1 MLEANEGLEKIFED
15 AVKEAEKRKHEY
27 VTIEHVLISLVKDQT
42 IGTTLI
48 EFKVN
53 VGALIKDV
61 ENYLDTKCNDIVSK
75 SKNPI
80 VPRKTASLER
90 LMNRA
95 FTQAQFQGR
104 QDVTSIDIL
113 ISIFAEKKSYGAFFL
128 KKHKVDKQDLMDLV
142 STETILDEG
151 MASMGGQEHGGEQK
165 LRPNQAD
172 RILKSYC
179 ENLNQKYFDKKIDPV
194 IGRDEETNNLKQI
207 LARRNKNNVLI
218 VGDPG
223 VGKTAVVEGLARRIA
238 KNKNDIP
245 EYLKDHI
252 VWSLDVNSL
261 IAGSKFRGDFEE
273 RLKMIVN
280 ALDQKGKSILFI
292 DEAHM
297 IVGAGAT
304 GQGNNMDM
312 ANMLKPALLKG
323 SIKVVASTT
332 WEEYRKYF
340 EKDRALMRRFQRL
353 QVGEPSKETS
363 VKILKGVKQY
373 YEDHHGCTITDE
385 ACEDAVDYSSK
396 FIADKKLPDKAID
409 IIDVACARLRLNGV
423 KDGVIDHEEIIHELS
438 VMTGISIEQLSQKQ
452 ASNLKTLEEKM
463 KLQVFGQDKAIN
475 TITDKI
481 LVARAGLKNLNKPV
495 GSFLFLGPTGC
506 GKTETAR
513 TLAKTLGVELVRFD
527 MSEYQ
532 EKHSI
537 SKLIG
542 SPPGYVGYED
552 SNMGGGMFIN
562 EVEKNPHA
570 VVLFD
575 EIEKAH
581 RDVSN
586 MLLQVMDYG
595 TVTGSNGKKADCR
608 NITLIMTSNLG
619 AEDMERNNIGF
630 GPSERTGEDDKA
642 LKKFFPP
649 EFRNRLDAVIKFNK
663 LAEKTMKSIVKKFLQ
678 ELNTMTMEK
687 DVEVNATDQA
697 LDYLVKKGF
706 DAKLGARPLQ
716 RIIDEEIKNP
726 LSKMILFG
734 ELNEGGMV
742 EVTLSEDVV
751 PKLTVVFR
759 PNKVT
764 TKIKGKSKSDGS
776 TTKVSNKERKKQKLK
791 NAKTS

>member
-1 MLEANEGLEKIFED
+1 MIDSTDDLENIFEQ
-15 AVKEAEKRKHEY
+15 AVKEAETRRHEY
-27 VTIEHVLISLVKDQT
+27 VTIEHLLLALVKDKE
-42 IGTTLI
+42 IGNVLVDFKINVSAFIREI
-48 EFKVN
+48 ELYLDQEVKDIV
-53 VGALIKDV
+53 IKDPKKPV
-61 ENYLDTKCNDIVSK
+61 N
-75 SKNPI
+75 
-80 VPRKTASLER
+80 PRKTASLER

-95 FTQAQFQGR
+95 FTQALFQGR
-104 QDVTSIDIL
+104 QDLKPIDIL
-113 ISIFAEKKSYGAFFL
+113 LSIFSEKRSYSAFLL
-128 KKHKVDKQDLMDLV
+128 KKFNVNKDDITDMV
-142 STETILDEG
+142 SAESVIDESAFG
-151 MASMGGQEHGGEQK
+151 AGPEQK

-172 RILKSYC
+172 KILRNYT

-194 IGRDEETNNLKQI
+194 IGREQETNDLKQI

-238 KNKNDIP
+238 KNKDDVP

-273 RLKMIVN
+273 RLKLIVN

-323 SIKVVASTT
+323 TIKVLASTT

-353 QVGEPSKETS
+353 QVGEPTKETA

-373 YEDHHGCTITDE
+373 YEHFHKCTITDE
-385 ACEDAVDYSSK
+385 ACEDAVDYSTK

-409 IIDVACARLRLNGV
+409 VLDVACARLRLNGV
-423 KDGVIDHEEIIHELS
+423 KDGKIDHDEIIHEIS

-481 LVARAGLKNLNKPV
+481 LVARAGLKSLTKPV

-513 TLAKTLGVELVRFD
+513 QLAKTLGVELIRFD

-537 SKLIG
+537 AKLIG

-619 AEDMERNNIGF
+619 AEENERNNIGF
-630 GPSERTGEDDKA
+630 GKSERTGEDDKA
-642 LKKFFPP
+642 MKKYFPP
-649 EFRNRLDAVIKFNK
+649 EFRNRLDAVIKFDK
-663 LAEKTMKSIVKKFLQ
+663 LGKDTMKSVVKKFLL
-678 ELNTMTMEK
+678 ELNTMTIEK
-687 DVEVNATDQA
+687 DVEVNATDTA
-697 LDYLVKKGF
+697 IEFLMTKGF

-716 RIIDEEIKNP
+716 RVIDDEIKKP
-726 LSKMILFG
+726 LSKMMLFG
-734 ELNEGGMV
+734 ELTEGGMV
-742 EVTLSEDVV
+742 EVGLTDDVV
-751 PKLTVVFR
+751 PKLTVNFKAKKE
-759 PNKVT
+759 P
-764 TKIKGKSKSDGS
+764 KIMEPVKSKVSD
-776 TTKVSNKERKKQKLK
+776 EKKPQ
-791 NAKTS
+791 

>member
-1 MLEANEGLEKIFED
+1 MLEANEGLENIFEN
-15 AVKEAEKRKHEY
+15 AVKEAEKRRHEY
-27 VTIEHVLISLVKDQT
+27 VTIEHVLLSLIKDEA
-42 IGTTLI
+42 IGTVLHD
-48 EFKVN
+48 FKIQ

-61 ENYLDTKCNDIVSK
+61 EDYLDTKCNDIVAK
-75 SKNPI
+75 GKEPMT
-80 VPRKTASLER
+80 PRKTASLER

-95 FTQAQFQGR
+95 FTQALFQGR
-104 QDVTSIDIL
+104 QDVSSVDIL
-113 ISIFAEKKSYGAFFL
+113 ISIFSEKKSYAAFFL
-128 KKHKVDKQDLMDLV
+128 KKHQVNKQDLTDLV

-151 MASMGGQEHGGEQK
+151 MAALGGAEQGGPEQR

-194 IGRDEETNNLKQI
+194 IGRDNETDDLKQI

-238 KNKNDIP
+238 KNKGDIP

-273 RLKMIVN
+273 RLKLVVN

-323 SIKVVASTT
+323 TIKVVASTT

-353 QVGEPSKETS
+353 QVGEPSKETA

-373 YEDHHGCTITDE
+373 YEKFHKCTITDE
-385 ACEDAVDYSSK
+385 ACEDAVDYSTK

-409 IIDVACARLRLNGV
+409 VIDVACARLRLNDV
-423 KDGVIDHEEIIHELS
+423 KDGKIDHEEIIHEIS

-481 LVARAGLKNLNKPV
+481 LVARAGLKSLTKPV

-506 GKTETAR
+506 GKTETAKQ
-513 TLAKTLGVELVRFD
+513 LAKTLGVELIRFD

-532 EKHSI
+532 
-537 SKLIG
+537 
-542 SPPGYVGYED
+542 
-552 SNMGGGMFIN
+552 
-562 EVEKNPHA
+562 
-570 VVLFD
+570 
-575 EIEKAH
+575 
-581 RDVSN
+581 
-586 MLLQVMDYG
+586 
-595 TVTGSNGKKADCR
+595 
-608 NITLIMTSNLG
+608 
-619 AEDMERNNIGF
+619 
-630 GPSERTGEDDKA
+630 
-642 LKKFFPP
+642 
-649 EFRNRLDAVIKFNK
+649 
-663 LAEKTMKSIVKKFLQ
+663 
-678 ELNTMTMEK
+678 
-687 DVEVNATDQA
+687 
-697 LDYLVKKGF
+697 
-706 DAKLGARPLQ
+706 
-716 RIIDEEIKNP
+716 
-726 LSKMILFG
+726 
-734 ELNEGGMV
+734 
-742 EVTLSEDVV
+742 
-751 PKLTVVFR
+751 
-759 PNKVT
+759 
-764 TKIKGKSKSDGS
+764 
-776 TTKVSNKERKKQKLK
+776 
-791 NAKTS
+791 

>member
-1 MLEANEGLEKIFED
+1 VLEANESLENIFEN

-27 VTIEHVLISLVKDQT
+27 VTIEHVLLALVKDQN
-42 IGTTLI
+42 IGTTLHD
-48 EFKVN
+48 FKIN
-53 VGALIKDV
+53 IGILIKDI
-61 ENYLDTKCNDIVSK
+61 EDYLDTKCNDIITK
-75 SKNPI
+75 SKDKV

-95 FTQAQFQGR
+95 FTQALFQGR

-128 KKHKVDKQDLMDLV
+128 KKHKVNKQDLMDLV
-142 STETILDEG
+142 STETIIDEG
-151 MASMGGQEHGGEQK
+151 MAAMGGGQPHVEQK

-179 ENLNQKYFDKKIDPV
+179 ENLNQKYFEKKIDPV
-194 IGRDEETNNLKQI
+194 IGREEETENLKQI

-238 KNKNDIP
+238 KNKTDVP

-252 VWSLDVNSL
+252 VWSLDTNSL

-273 RLKMIVN
+273 RLKLIVN

-297 IVGAGAT
+297 MVGAGAT
-304 GQGNNMDM
+304 GSGNSMDM
-312 ANMLKPALLKG
+312 ANMIKPALLKG
-323 SIKVVASTT
+323 TIKVIASTT

-353 QVGEPSKETS
+353 QIGEPTKETS
-363 VKILKGVKQY
+363 IKILKGVKHY
-373 YEDHHGCTITDE
+373 YEKFHNCTITDE
-385 ACEDAVDYSSK
+385 ACEDAVDYSAK

-409 IIDVACARLRLNGV
+409 VMDVACARLRLKGV
-423 KDGVIDHEEIIHELS
+423 KDGKIDHEEIIHEIS
-438 VMTGISIEQLSQKQ
+438 NMTGISIEQLSQKQ
-452 ASNLKTLEEKM
+452 ASNLKTLDEKM
-463 KLQVFGQDKAIN
+463 KLQVFGQDKAIS

-481 LVARAGLKNLNKPV
+481 LVARAGLKSLNKPV

-513 TLAKTLGVELVRFD
+513 QLAKTLGVELLRFD

-537 SKLIG
+537 AKLIG

-552 SNMGGGMFIN
+552 SNMGGGMFVN
-562 EVEKNPHA
+562 EVEKHPHA

-575 EIEKAH
+575 EVEKAH

-608 NITLIMTSNLG
+608 NITLILTSNLG
-619 AEDMERNNIGF
+619 AEEMERNNIGF
-630 GPSERTGEDDKA
+630 GSHERIGEDDA
-642 LKKFFPP
+642 AMKKFFPP
-649 EFRNRLDAVIKFNK
+649 EFRNRLDAVVKFDK
-663 LAEKTMKSIVKKFLQ
+663 LEKETMKSIVKKFLL
-678 ELNTMTMEK
+678 ELNTMTLEK
-687 DVEVNATDQA
+687 NVEVNATDDA
-697 LDYLVKKGF
+697 TEWLIKKGF

-716 RIIDEEIKNP
+716 RVIDEEIKKP

-734 ELNEGGMV
+734 ELTEGGMV
-742 EVTLSEDVV
+742 EVGLSSDVV
-751 PKLTVVFR
+751 PKLTVEFKA
-759 PNKVT
+759 PKIID
-764 TKIKGKSKSDGS
+764 KIK
-776 TTKVSNKERKKQKLK
+776 TKVED
-791 NAKTS
+791 AKTS

>member
-1 MLEANEGLEKIFED
+1 MLEANEGLEDIFEN
-15 AVKEAEKRKHEY
+15 AVKEAEKRRHEY
-27 VTIEHVLISLVKDQT
+27 VTIEHVLLSLIKDKS
-42 IGTTLI
+42 IGTVLHD
-48 EFKVN
+48 FKIQ

-61 ENYLDTKCNDIVSK
+61 EDYLDTKCNDIVAK
-75 SKNPI
+75 GKEPMT
-80 VPRKTASLER
+80 PRKTASLER

-95 FTQAQFQGR
+95 FTQALFQGR
-104 QDVTSIDIL
+104 QDVSSIDIL
-113 ISIFAEKKSYGAFFL
+113 ISIFSEKKSYAAFFL
-128 KKHKVDKQDLMDLV
+128 KKHQVNKQDLLDLV

-151 MASMGGQEHGGEQK
+151 MAQMGGGGQPQGEQK

-172 RILKSYC
+172 RILQSYC
-179 ENLNQKYFDKKIDPV
+179 ENLNKKYLDNKIDPV
-194 IGRDEETNNLKQI
+194 IGREEETENLKQI

-238 KNKNDIP
+238 KNKNDVP

-273 RLKMIVN
+273 RLKLIVN

-323 SIKVVASTT
+323 TIKVLASTT

-363 VKILKGVKQY
+363 IKILKGVKVY
-373 YEDHHGCTITDE
+373 YEKFHTCKITDE
-385 ACEDAVDYSSK
+385 ACEDAVDYSMK

-409 IIDVACARLRLNGV
+409 VIDVACARLRLNGV
-423 KDGVIDHEEIIHELS
+423 KDGVIDHDEIIHEIS

-452 ASNLKTLEEKM
+452 TSSLKTLEEKM

-481 LVARAGLKNLNKPV
+481 LVARAGLKSLTKPV

-506 GKTETAR
+506 GKTETAKQ
-513 TLAKTLGVELVRFD
+513 LAKTLGVELIRFD

-537 SKLIG
+537 AKLIG

-575 EIEKAH
+575 EVEKAH

-619 AEDMERNNIGF
+619 AEENERNNIGF
-630 GPSERTGEDDKA
+630 GKSERSGEDDKA

-649 EFRNRLDAVIKFNK
+649 EFRNRLDAVIKFDK
-663 LAEKTMKSIVKKFLQ
+663 LGKGTMKSVVKKFLQ
-678 ELNTMTMEK
+678 ELNTMTIEK
-687 DVEVNATDQA
+687 DVEVNATDDA
-697 LDYLVKKGF
+697 IEFLMTKGF

-716 RIIDEEIKNP
+716 RVIDDEIKKP
-726 LSKMILFG
+726 LSKMMLFG
-734 ELNEGGMV
+734 DLNEGGMV
-742 EVTLSEDVV
+742 EVGLSDDVV
-751 PKLTVVFR
+751 PKLTVNFKAKR
-759 PNKVT
+759 EPKTIDKVE
-764 TKIKGKSKSDGS
+764 
-776 TTKVSNKERKKQKLK
+776 TKVSDEK
-791 NAKTS
+791 AS

>member
-1 MLEANEGLEKIFED
+1 MLEANEGLENIFEN
-15 AVKEAEKRKHEY
+15 AVKEAEKRRHEY
-27 VTIEHVLISLVKDQT
+27 VTIEHVLLSLIKDNSV
-42 IGTTLI
+42 GTVLHD
-48 EFKVN
+48 FKVN
-53 VGALIKDV
+53 VGSLIKDV
-61 ENYLDTKCNDIVSK
+61 EDYLDTKCNDIIAKGSE
-75 SKNPI
+75 PMT
-80 VPRKTASLER
+80 PRKTASLER

-95 FTQAQFQGR
+95 FTQALFQGR
-104 QDVTSIDIL
+104 QDVSSIDIL
-113 ISIFAEKKSYGAFFL
+113 ISIFSEKKSYAAFFL
-128 KKHKVDKQDLMDLV
+128 KKHQVNKQDLIDLV

-151 MASMGGQEHGGEQK
+151 MAGMGGPGEVGQEQK
-165 LRPNQAD
+165 HRHNQAD

-194 IGRDEETNNLKQI
+194 IGREQETEDLKQI

-238 KNKNDIP
+238 KNKDDIP

-273 RLKMIVN
+273 RLKLIVN

-323 SIKVVASTT
+323 SIKVLASTT

-373 YEDHHGCTITDE
+373 YEKFHNCIITDE
-385 ACEDAVDYSSK
+385 ACEDAVDYSTK

-409 IIDVACARLRLNGV
+409 VIDVACARLRLNNV
-423 KDGVIDHEEIIHELS
+423 KDGKIDHEEIIHEIS

-463 KLQVFGQDKAIN
+463 KLQVYGQDKAIN

-481 LVARAGLKNLNKPV
+481 LVARAGLKSLTKPV

-513 TLAKTLGVELVRFD
+513 QLAKTLGVELIRFD

-537 SKLIG
+537 AKLIG

-619 AEDMERNNIGF
+619 AEENERNNIGF
-630 GPSERTGEDDKA
+630 GKSERSGEDDKA

-649 EFRNRLDAVIKFNK
+649 EFRNRLDAVIKFDK
-663 LAEKTMKSIVKKFLQ
+663 LGKDTMRSVVKKFLQ

-687 DVEVNATDQA
+687 DVEVNATDEA
-697 LDYLVKKGF
+697 IEFLMTKGF

-716 RIIDEEIKNP
+716 RVIDDEIKKP
-726 LSKMILFG
+726 LSKMMLFG
-734 ELNEGGMV
+734 ELTEGGMV
-742 EVTLSEDVV
+742 DVGLSNDIV
-751 PKLTVVFR
+751 PKLTVNFKAKKK
-759 PNKVT
+759 PQTLDQFKP
-764 TKIKGKSKSDGS
+764 
-776 TTKVSNKERKKQKLK
+776 KVSDEKASQ
-791 NAKTS
+791 

>member
-1 MLEANEGLEKIFED
+1 MLDANENLENIFENS
-15 AVKEAEKRKHEY
+15 VKEAEKRKHEY
-27 VTIEHVLISLVKDQT
+27 VTIEHLL
-42 IGTTLI
+42 L
-48 EFKVN
+48 
-53 VGALIKDV
+53 ALIKNKDIGTILHDFKINV
-61 ENYLDTKCNDIVSK
+61 PALIRDIENYLDTKCADIITKGKEPVT
-75 SKNPI
+75 
-80 VPRKTASLER
+80 PRKTASLER

-95 FTQAQFQGR
+95 FTQALFQGR
-104 QDVTSIDIL
+104 QDVTALDVL
-113 ISIFAEKKSYGAFFL
+113 ISIFSEKKSYGVYFL
-128 KKHKVDKQDLMDLV
+128 KTHKVNRDDLQDLM
-142 STETILDEG
+142 SAEAIIDENLAPMPG
-151 MASMGGQEHGGEQK
+151 MVGGAEQK

-172 RILKSYC
+172 RILRNYT

-194 IGRDEETNNLKQI
+194 IGRDEETDVLKQI
-207 LARRNKNNVLI
+207 LARRNKNNVLL

-238 KNKNDIP
+238 KNKSDVP
-245 EYLKDHI
+245 EYLRDHVI
-252 VWSLDVNSL
+252 FSLDVGSL
-261 IAGSKFRGDFEE
+261 LAGSKYRGDFEE
-273 RLKMIVN
+273 RFKMILN
-280 ALDQKGKSILFI
+280 ALDQKSKCILFI

-297 IVGAGAT
+297 MVGAGT
-304 GQGNNMDM
+304 TQGGSMDL
-312 ANMLKPALLKG
+312 ANLMKPILTKG
-323 SIKVVASTT
+323 NIKVIASTT
-332 WEEYRKYF
+332 WEEYRKFF

-353 QVGEPSKETS
+353 QVGEPSNETAT
-363 VKILKGVKQY
+363 KILKGIKHY
-373 YEDHHGCTITDE
+373 YEKFHKCTITDE

-409 IIDVACARLRLNGV
+409 VMDSACARLQLNNV
-423 KDGVIDHEEIIHELS
+423 KDGKIDHDEIIHEIS

-463 KLQVFGQDKAIN
+463 KLQVFGQDKAIS

-481 LVARAGLKNLNKPV
+481 LVARAGLKSLNKPV

-513 TLAKTLGVELVRFD
+513 QLAKTLGVELLRFD

-537 SKLIG
+537 AKLIG

-552 SNMGGGMFIN
+552 SNMGGGMFVN

-608 NITLIMTSNLG
+608 NITLILTSNLG
-619 AEDMERNNIGF
+619 AEAMERNNIGF
-630 GPSERTGEDDKA
+630 GSFERQGEDDVA

-649 EFRNRLDAVIKFNK
+649 EFRNRLDAVIKFDK
-663 LAEKTMKSIVKKFLQ
+663 LAEETMKSIVKKFIL
-678 ELNTMTMEK
+678 ELNTMTVEK
-687 DVEVNATDQA
+687 NVEVNTTDA
-697 LDYLVKKGF
+697 AVDFLVKKGF

-716 RIIDEEIKNP
+716 RVIDEEIKKP
-726 LSKMILFG
+726 LSKKMLFG
-734 ELNEGGMV
+734 ELKEGGMI
-742 EVTLSEDVV
+742 EVDLSNDVV
-751 PKLTVVFR
+751 PKLILNF
-759 PNKVT
+759 
-764 TKIKGKSKSDGS
+764 KSQVKDL
-776 TTKVSNKERKKQKLK
+776 KPKEEKD
-791 NAKTS
+791 AKAPQ

>member
-1 MLEANEGLEKIFED
+1 MLEANEGLESIFEN

-27 VTIEHVLISLVKDQT
+27 VTIEHVLLALVKNQD
-42 IGTTLI
+42 IGTVLLDFKINVSGLI
-48 EFKVN
+48 RE
-53 VGALIKDV
+53 I
-61 ENYLDTKCNDIVSK
+61 ENYLDTKCNDIKVK
-75 SKNPI
+75 SKEP
-80 VPRKTASLER
+80 VTPRKTASLER

-95 FTQAQFQGR
+95 FTQALFQGR
-104 QDVTSIDIL
+104 QDVSPIDIL
-113 ISIFAEKKSYGAFFL
+113 ISIFSEKKSYAAFFL
-128 KKHKVDKQDLMDLV
+128 KKFAVNKQDLMDLV

-151 MASMGGQEHGGEQK
+151 MAGMGGPQPGGPEQK

-194 IGRDEETNNLKQI
+194 IGREQETNDLKQI

-238 KNKNDIP
+238 KNKDDVP
-245 EYLKDHI
+245 EYIKDHI
-252 VWSLDVNSL
+252 VWSLDINSL

-273 RLKMIVN
+273 RLKLIVN

-297 IVGAGAT
+297 MVGAGAT
-304 GQGNNMDM
+304 GQGNSMDM
-312 ANMLKPALLKG
+312 ANVIKPALLKG

-353 QVGEPSKETS
+353 QVGEPSKETA

-373 YEDHHGCTITDE
+373 YEKFHECTITDE
-385 ACEDAVDYSSK
+385 ACEDAVDYSAK

-423 KDGVIDHEEIIHELS
+423 KNGKIDHDEIIHEISQL
-438 VMTGISIEQLSQKQ
+438 TGISIEQLSQKQ
-452 ASNLKTLEEKM
+452 TSNLKTLEEKM

-513 TLAKTLGVELVRFD
+513 QLAKTLGVELIRFD
-527 MSEYQ
+527 MSEFQ

-537 SKLIG
+537 AKLIG
-542 SPPGYVGYED
+542 SPPGYVGFED
-552 SNMGGGMFIN
+552 SQMGGGMFIN

-575 EIEKAH
+575 EVEKAH
-581 RDVSN
+581 RDVTN

-608 NITLIMTSNLG
+608 NITLILTSNLG
-619 AEDMERNNIGF
+619 AEENERNNIGF
-630 GPSERTGEDDKA
+630 GQLDREGEDDKA
-642 LKKFFPP
+642 LKRFFPP
-649 EFRNRLDAVIKFNK
+649 EFRNRLDAIIKFDK
-663 LAEKTMKSIVKKFLQ
+663 LKKDTMKSIVKKFLQ
-678 ELNTMTMEK
+678 ELNAMTMEK
-687 DVEVNATDQA
+687 DVEVNATDSA
-697 LDYLVKKGF
+697 IEFLIKKGF
-706 DAKLGARPLQ
+706 DSKLGARPLQ
-716 RIIDEEIKNP
+716 RVIDEEIKKP

-734 ELNEGGMV
+734 ELQEGGMV
-742 EVTLSEDVV
+742 EVSLSDEVV
-751 PKLTVVFR
+751 PKLKIDFKA
-759 PNKVT
+759 PKVLDT
-764 TKIKGKSKSDGS
+764 FKP
-776 TTKVSNKERKKQKLK
+776 KVK
-791 NAKTS
+791 NEKTS

>member
-15 AVKEAEKRKHEY
+15 AVKEAEQRKHEY
-27 VTIEHVLISLVKDQT
+27 VTIEHVLLSLIKDT
-42 IGTTLI
+42 VIGTTLT
-48 EFKVN
+48 EFKIDTKV
-53 VGALIKDV
+53 LIK
-61 ENYLDTKCNDIVSK
+61 EIEEYLDTKCNDIVSK
-75 SKNPI
+75 STNPI

-95 FTQAQFQGR
+95 FTQALFQGR

-151 MASMGGQEHGGEQK
+151 MASMGGHVQPGGEQR

-194 IGRDEETNNLKQI
+194 IGREEETVNLKQI

-238 KNKNDIP
+238 KNKEDIP
-245 EYLKDHI
+245 DYLKDHI
-252 VWSLDVNSL
+252 VWSLDINAL
-261 IAGSKFRGDFEE
+261 LAGSKFRGDFEE
-273 RLKMIVN
+273 RLKLIIN

-297 IVGAGAT
+297 MVGAGAT
-304 GQGNNMDM
+304 GNGNSMDM

-323 SIKVVASTT
+323 SIKVLASTT

-363 VKILKGVKQY
+363 IKILKGVKQY
-373 YEDHHGCTITDE
+373 YESHHGCTITDE
-385 ACEDAVDYSSK
+385 ACEDAVDYSMK

-409 IIDVACARLRLNGV
+409 VIDVACARLRVNGI
-423 KDGVIDHEEIIHELS
+423 KNGTIDHEEIIHEIS

-452 ASNLKTLEEKM
+452 TSSLKTLEEKM
-463 KLQVFGQDKAIN
+463 KLQVYGQDKAIN

-481 LVARAGLKNLNKPV
+481 LVARAGLKSLTKPI

-513 TLAKTLGVELVRFD
+513 TLAKTLGVELIRFD

-537 SKLIG
+537 AKLIG

-608 NITLIMTSNLG
+608 NITLILTSNLG
-619 AEDMERNNIGF
+619 AEEMERNNIGF
-630 GPSERTGEDDKA
+630 GPSERAGEDDKA

-649 EFRNRLDAVIKFNK
+649 EFRNRLDAVIKFDK
-663 LAEKTMKSIVKKFLQ
+663 LGKETMTLVVKKFLA

-687 DVEVNATDQA
+687 DVEVNATDSA
-697 LDYLVKKGF
+697 IEFLMTKGF
-706 DAKLGARPLQ
+706 DTKLGARPLQ
-716 RIIDEEIKNP
+716 RVIDDEIKTP

-734 ELNEGGMV
+734 ELTEGGMV
-742 EVTLSEDVV
+742 EVGLSDDVV
-751 PKLTVVFR
+751 PKLTVDFKAKKE
-759 PNKVT
+759 PKVLET
-764 TKIKGKSKSDGS
+764 VKP
-776 TTKVSNKERKKQKLK
+776 KVSDE
-791 NAKTS
+791 KTS

>member
-1 MLEANEGLEKIFED
+1 MLEANEGLENIFEN
-15 AVKEAEKRKHEY
+15 AVKEAEKRRHEY
-27 VTIEHVLISLVKDQT
+27 VTIEHVLLSLIKDQN
-42 IGTTLI
+42 IGTVLHD
-48 EFKVN
+48 FKVQ

-61 ENYLDTKCNDIVSK
+61 QDYLDTKCNDIVAKGSE
-75 SKNPI
+75 PMT
-80 VPRKTASLER
+80 PRKTASLER

-95 FTQAQFQGR
+95 FTQALFQGR
-104 QDVTSIDIL
+104 QDVSAIDIL
-113 ISIFAEKKSYGAFFL
+113 ISIFSEKKSYAAFFL
-128 KKHKVDKQDLMDLV
+128 KKHQVNKQDLIDLV

-151 MASMGGQEHGGEQK
+151 MAGIGGQGEAGPEQK

-194 IGRDEETNNLKQI
+194 IGRDQETEDLKQI

-238 KNKNDIP
+238 KNKDDIP

-273 RLKMIVN
+273 RLKLIVN

-323 SIKVVASTT
+323 SIKVLASTT

-353 QVGEPSKETS
+353 QVGEPSKETAI
-363 VKILKGVKQY
+363 KILKGVKQY
-373 YEDHHGCTITDE
+373 YEKFHNCTITDE
-385 ACEDAVDYSSK
+385 ACEDAVDYSTK

-409 IIDVACARLRLNGV
+409 VIDVACARLRLNGL
-423 KDGVIDHEEIIHELS
+423 KDGKIDHDEIIHEIS

-463 KLQVFGQDKAIN
+463 KLQVYGQDKAIN
-475 TITDKI
+475 TVTDKI
-481 LVARAGLKNLNKPV
+481 LVARAGLKSLTKPV

-506 GKTETAR
+506 GKTETAKQ
-513 TLAKTLGVELVRFD
+513 LAKTLGVELIRFD

-537 SKLIG
+537 AKLIG

-562 EVEKNPHA
+562 EIEKNPHA

-619 AEDMERNNIGF
+619 AEENERNNIGF
-630 GPSERTGEDDKA
+630 GKSERSGEDDKA

-649 EFRNRLDAVIKFNK
+649 EFRNRLDAVIKFDK
-663 LAEKTMKSIVKKFLQ
+663 LGKDTMKSVVKKFLQ
-678 ELNTMTMEK
+678 ELNTMTIEK
-687 DVEVNATDQA
+687 DVEVNATDEA
-697 LDYLVKKGF
+697 IEFLMKKGF

-716 RIIDEEIKNP
+716 RVIDDEIKKP
-726 LSKMILFG
+726 LSKMMLFG
-734 ELNEGGMV
+734 ELTAGGMV
-742 EVTLSEDVV
+742 EVSLADEKLVV
-751 PKLTVVFR
+751 NFKVGKQQEVLTQFK
-759 PNKVT
+759 P
-764 TKIKGKSKSDGS
+764 
-776 TTKVSNKERKKQKLK
+776 KVSDEKKSQ
-791 NAKTS
+791 

>member
-1 MLEANEGLEKIFED
+1 MLEANEGLENIFEN
-15 AVKEAEKRKHEY
+15 AVKEAEKRRHEY
-27 VTIEHVLISLVKDQT
+27 VTIEHVLLSLIKDDS
-42 IGTTLI
+42 IGTVLHD
-48 EFKVN
+48 FKVN

-61 ENYLDTKCNDIVSK
+61 EDYLDTKCNDIVAK
-75 SKNPI
+75 GKEPI
-80 VPRKTASLER
+80 TPRKTASLER

-95 FTQAQFQGR
+95 FTQALFQGR
-104 QDVTSIDIL
+104 QDVSSIDIL
-113 ISIFAEKKSYGAFFL
+113 ISIFSEKKSYAAFFL
-128 KKHKVDKQDLMDLV
+128 KKHQVNKQDLIDLV

-151 MASMGGQEHGGEQK
+151 MAGMGGVQGGPEQK
-165 LRPNQAD
+165 LRPNQTD

-194 IGRDEETNNLKQI
+194 IGRDQETEDLKQI

-238 KNKNDIP
+238 KNKDDIP

-273 RLKMIVN
+273 RLKLVVN

-323 SIKVVASTT
+323 TIKVVASTT

-353 QVGEPSKETS
+353 QVGEPSKDTA
-363 VKILKGVKQY
+363 VRILKGVKQY
-373 YEDHHGCTITDE
+373 YEKFHNCTITDE
-385 ACEDAVDYSSK
+385 ACEDAVDYSTK

-409 IIDVACARLRLNGV
+409 VIDVACARLRLNNV
-423 KDGVIDHEEIIHELS
+423 KNGKIDHDEIIHEIS

-481 LVARAGLKNLNKPV
+481 LVARAGLKSLTKPV

-506 GKTETAR
+506 GKTETAKQ
-513 TLAKTLGVELVRFD
+513 LAKTLGVELIRFD

-537 SKLIG
+537 AKLIG

-619 AEDMERNNIGF
+619 AEENERNNIGF
-630 GPSERTGEDDKA
+630 GKSERTGEDDKA

-649 EFRNRLDAVIKFNK
+649 EFRNRLDAVIKFDK
-663 LAEKTMKSIVKKFLQ
+663 LGKDTMKSVVKKFLQ

-687 DVEVNATDQA
+687 DVEVNATDPA
-697 LDYLVKKGF
+697 IEFLMDKGF

-716 RIIDEEIKNP
+716 RVIDDEIKKP
-726 LSKMILFG
+726 LSKMMLFG
-734 ELNEGGMV
+734 ELTQGGMV
-742 EVTLSEDVV
+742 EVGLSDG
-751 PKLTVVFR
+751 KLTVNFKAKKEKEVLTQFK
-759 PNKVT
+759 PT
-764 TKIKGKSKSDGS
+764 MSD
-776 TTKVSNKERKKQKLK
+776 E
-791 NAKTS
+791 KTS

>member
-1 MLEANEGLEKIFED
+1 
-15 AVKEAEKRKHEY
+15 
-27 VTIEHVLISLVKDQT
+27 
-42 IGTTLI
+42 
-48 EFKVN
+48 
-53 VGALIKDV
+53 
-61 ENYLDTKCNDIVSK
+61 
-75 SKNPI
+75 
-80 VPRKTASLER
+80 
-90 LMNRA
+90 MNRA
-95 FTQAQFQGR
+95 FTQALFQGR
-104 QDVTSIDIL
+104 QDVNAIDIL
-113 ISIFAEKKSYGAFFL
+113 ISIFSEKKSYAAFFL
-128 KKHKVDKQDLMDLV
+128 KKHQVNKQDLQDLV

-151 MASMGGQEHGGEQK
+151 MAQMGTQQPGGPEQK

-194 IGRDEETNNLKQI
+194 IGREDETEQLKQI

-238 KNKNDIP
+238 KNKADVP

-261 IAGSKFRGDFEE
+261 LAGSKFRGDFEE
-273 RLKMIVN
+273 RLKLIVN

-297 IVGAGAT
+297 MVGAGAT
-304 GQGNNMDM
+304 GQGNSMDM
-312 ANMLKPALLKG
+312 ANIIKPALLKG

-353 QVGEPSKETS
+353 QVGEPSKETA

-373 YEDHHGCTITDE
+373 YEKFHQCAITDE

-396 FIADKKLPDKAID
+396 YIADKKLPDKAID
-409 IIDVACARLRLNGV
+409 VIDVACARLRLKGV
-423 KDGVIDHEEIIHELS
+423 KDGKIDHDEIIHEIS

-452 ASNLKTLEEKM
+452 ATNLKTLEEKM

-481 LVARAGLKNLNKPV
+481 LVARAGLKSLNKPV

-513 TLAKTLGVELVRFD
+513 QLAKTLGVELVRFD

-537 SKLIG
+537 AKLIG
-542 SPPGYVGYED
+542 SPPGYVGFED
-552 SNMGGGMFIN
+552 SQMGGGMFIN
-562 EVEKNPHA
+562 EIEKNPHA

-619 AEDMERNNIGF
+619 AEANERNNIGF

-649 EFRNRLDAVIKFNK
+649 EFRNRLDAVIKFDK
-663 LAEKTMKSIVKKFLQ
+663 LGKETMKSIVKKFLL
-678 ELNTMTMEK
+678 ELNTMTIEK
-687 DVEVNATDQA
+687 DVEVNATEDA
-697 LDYLVKKGF
+697 IEFLMTKGF

-716 RIIDEEIKNP
+716 RVIDEEIKKP
-726 LSKMILFG
+726 LSKMMLFG
-734 ELNEGGMV
+734 ELTEGGMV
-742 EVTLSEDVV
+742 EVGLSDDVV
-751 PKLTVVFR
+751 PKLTVNFKAKKE
-759 PNKVT
+759 PKVIDT
-764 TKIKGKSKSDGS
+764 FKPS
-776 TTKVSNKERKKQKLK
+776 TAK
-791 NAKTS
+791 NEKTS

>member
-1 MLEANEGLEKIFED
+1 MLEANEGLENIFEN
-15 AVKEAEKRKHEY
+15 AVKEAEKRRHEY
-27 VTIEHVLISLVKDQT
+27 VTIEHVLLALTKDQS
-42 IGTTLI
+42 IGTVLHD
-48 EFKVN
+48 FKVN
-53 VGALIKDV
+53 VGMLIKDV
-61 ENYLDTKCNDIVSK
+61 EDYLDTKCNDIVAK
-75 SKNPI
+75 GKEPMT
-80 VPRKTASLER
+80 PRKTASLER

-95 FTQAQFQGR
+95 FTQALFQGR
-104 QDVTSIDIL
+104 QDVSSIDIL
-113 ISIFAEKKSYGAFFL
+113 ISIFAEKKSYAAFFL
-128 KKHKVDKQDLMDLV
+128 KKHQVNKQDLMDLV

-151 MASMGGQEHGGEQK
+151 MAQLAGGQQGQEQK

-179 ENLNQKYFDKKIDPV
+179 ENLNQKYFDNKIDPV
-194 IGRDEETNNLKQI
+194 IGREQETEDLKQI

-238 KNKNDIP
+238 KNKDDIP

-273 RLKMIVN
+273 RLKLIVN

-304 GQGNNMDM
+304 GQGQSMDM

-323 SIKVVASTT
+323 TIKVVASTT

-353 QVGEPSKETS
+353 QVGEPSKETA

-373 YEDHHGCTITDE
+373 YEKFHGCTITDE
-385 ACEDAVDYSSK
+385 ACEDAVDYSTK

-409 IIDVACARLRLNGV
+409 VIDVACARLRLNGV
-423 KDGVIDHEEIIHELS
+423 KDGRIDHDEIIHEIS

-481 LVARAGLKNLNKPV
+481 LVARAGLKSLTKPV

-506 GKTETAR
+506 GKTETAKQ
-513 TLAKTLGVELVRFD
+513 LAKTLGVELIRFD

-537 SKLIG
+537 AKLIG

-619 AEDMERNNIGF
+619 AEDNEKNNIGF
-630 GPSERTGEDDKA
+630 GPSERTGEDDKP

-649 EFRNRLDAVIKFNK
+649 EFRNRLDAVIKFDK
-663 LAEKTMKSIVKKFLQ
+663 LSKDTMKSVVKKFLQ

-687 DVEVNATDQA
+687 DVEVNATDDA
-697 LDYLVKKGF
+697 IEFLMTKGF

-716 RIIDEEIKNP
+716 RVIDDDIKKP
-726 LSKMILFG
+726 LSKMMLFG
-734 ELNEGGMV
+734 ELTEGGMV
-742 EVTLSEDVV
+742 EVGLTKDVV
-751 PKLTVVFR
+751 PKLTVNFKAKKEKQVLDQFK
-759 PNKVT
+759 PKKV
-764 TKIKGKSKSDGS
+764 
-776 TTKVSNKERKKQKLK
+776 NNE
-791 NAKTS
+791 KTSQ

>member
-1 MLEANEGLEKIFED
+1 MLEANEGLENIFEN
-15 AVKEAEKRKHEY
+15 AVKEAERRRHEY
-27 VTIEHVLISLVKDQT
+27 VTIEHVLLALVKDES
-42 IGTTLI
+42 IGTVLHD
-48 EFKVN
+48 FKVN
-53 VGALIKDV
+53 VGMLIKDV
-61 ENYLDTKCNDIVSK
+61 EDYLDTKCNDIVAK
-75 SKNPI
+75 GKEPMT
-80 VPRKTASLER
+80 PRKTASLER

-95 FTQAQFQGR
+95 FTQALFQGR
-104 QDVTSIDIL
+104 QDVSSIDIL
-113 ISIFAEKKSYGAFFL
+113 ISIFAEKKSYAAFFL
-128 KKHKVDKQDLMDLV
+128 KKHQVDKQDLMDLV

-151 MASMGGQEHGGEQK
+151 MAQLAGGQQGQEQK

-194 IGRDEETNNLKQI
+194 IGRDQETEDLKQI

-238 KNKNDIP
+238 KNKEDIP

-273 RLKMIVN
+273 RLKLIVN

-304 GQGNNMDM
+304 GQGQSMDM

-323 SIKVVASTT
+323 TIKVVASTT

-353 QVGEPSKETS
+353 QVGEPSKETA

-373 YEDHHGCTITDE
+373 YEKFHGCTITDE
-385 ACEDAVDYSSK
+385 ACEDAVDYSTK

-409 IIDVACARLRLNGV
+409 VIDVACARLRLNGI
-423 KDGVIDHEEIIHELS
+423 KDGKIDHDEIIHEIS

-481 LVARAGLKNLNKPV
+481 LVARAGLKSLTKPV

-513 TLAKTLGVELVRFD
+513 QLAKTLGVELIRFD

-537 SKLIG
+537 AKLIG

-619 AEDMERNNIGF
+619 AEDNERNNIGF

-649 EFRNRLDAVIKFNK
+649 EFRNRLDAVIKFDKLNK
-663 LAEKTMKSIVKKFLQ
+663 ETMKSVVKKFLL
-678 ELNTMTMEK
+678 ELNSMTMEK
-687 DVEVNATDQA
+687 DVEVNATEDA
-697 LDYLVKKGF
+697 IEFLMTKGF

-716 RIIDEEIKNP
+716 RVIDDEIKKP
-726 LSKMILFG
+726 LSKMMLFG
-734 ELNEGGMV
+734 DLTEGGMV
-742 EVTLSEDVV
+742 EVGLTSDVV
-751 PKLTVVFR
+751 PKLTVNFKAKREKQVLEQFK
-759 PNKVT
+759 PK
-764 TKIKGKSKSDGS
+764 
-776 TTKVSNKERKKQKLK
+776 KVSDE
-791 NAKTS
+791 KTSQ

>member
-1 MLEANEGLEKIFED
+1 MLEANEGLEDIFEN
-15 AVKEAEKRKHEY
+15 AVKEAEKRRHEY
-27 VTIEHVLISLVKDQT
+27 VTIEHVLLSLIKDKS
-42 IGTTLI
+42 IGTVLHD
-48 EFKVN
+48 FKIQ
-53 VGALIKDV
+53 VGALIKDI
-61 ENYLDTKCNDIVSK
+61 EDYLDTKCKDIVAK
-75 SKNPI
+75 GKEPMP
-80 VPRKTASLER
+80 PRKTASLER

-95 FTQAQFQGR
+95 FTQALFQGR
-104 QDVTSIDIL
+104 QDVSSIDIL
-113 ISIFAEKKSYGAFFL
+113 ISIFSEKKSYAAFFL
-128 KKHKVDKQDLMDLV
+128 KKHQVNKQDLLDLV

-151 MASMGGQEHGGEQK
+151 MAQMGAGNQPQGEQK

-172 RILKSYC
+172 RILQSYC
-179 ENLNQKYFDKKIDPV
+179 ENLNKKYLDNKIDPV
-194 IGRDEETNNLKQI
+194 IGREEETEDLKQI

-238 KNKNDIP
+238 KNKDDIP

-273 RLKMIVN
+273 RLKLIVN

-304 GQGNNMDM
+304 GQGSSMDM

-323 SIKVVASTT
+323 SIKVLASTT

-363 VKILKGVKQY
+363 IKILKGVKVY
-373 YEDHHGCTITDE
+373 YEKFHECTITDE
-385 ACEDAVDYSSK
+385 ACEDAVDYSMK

-409 IIDVACARLRLNGV
+409 VIDVACARLRLNGV
-423 KDGVIDHEEIIHELS
+423 KDGVIDHEEIIHEIS

-452 ASNLKTLEEKM
+452 TSSLKTLEEKM
-463 KLQVFGQDKAIN
+463 KLQVYGQDKAIN

-481 LVARAGLKNLNKPV
+481 LVARAGLKSLTKPV

-513 TLAKTLGVELVRFD
+513 QLAKTLGVELIRFD

-537 SKLIG
+537 AKLIG

-575 EIEKAH
+575 EVEKAH

-619 AEDMERNNIGF
+619 AEESERNNIGF
-630 GPSERTGEDDKA
+630 GKSEREGEDDKA

-649 EFRNRLDAVIKFNK
+649 EFRNRLDAVIKFDKLNK
-663 LAEKTMKSIVKKFLQ
+663 KTMISIVKKFLQ

-687 DVEVNATDQA
+687 DVEVNATDSA
-697 LDYLVKKGF
+697 IEFLMTKGF

-716 RIIDEEIKNP
+716 RVIDDEIKKP
-726 LSKMILFG
+726 LSKMMLFG
-734 ELNEGGMV
+734 DLNEGGMV
-742 EVTLSEDVV
+742 EVGLSDDIV
-751 PKLTVVFR
+751 PKLTVNFKAKR
-759 PNKVT
+759 EPKTIDKVKT
-764 TKIKGKSKSDGS
+764 EVSD
-776 TTKVSNKERKKQKLK
+776 E
-791 NAKTS
+791 KTS

>member
-1 MLEANEGLEKIFED
+1 MLEANDNLEQIFES
-15 AVKEAEKRKHEY
+15 AVQEAEKRKHEY
-27 VTIEHVLISLVKDQT
+27 VTIEHVLLALVKNQD
-42 IGTTLI
+42 IGTILHD
-48 EFKVN
+48 FKVN
-53 VGALIKDV
+53 VGELIRDL
-61 ENYLDTKCNDIVSK
+61 ETYLDTKCQDIISK
-75 SKNPI
+75 KDK
-80 VPRKTASLER
+80 VAPRKTASLER

-95 FTQAQFQGR
+95 FTQALFQGR
-104 QDVTSIDIL
+104 QDVSAIDIL
-113 ISIFAEKKSYGAFFL
+113 ISIFAEKKSYAAFYL
-128 KKHKVDKQDLMDLV
+128 KKFEVDKQDLADLV

-151 MASMGGQEHGGEQK
+151 MASMGGPGPGEEQR

-194 IGRDEETNNLKQI
+194 IGREEETDQLKQI

-238 KNKNDIP
+238 KNKDDVP
-245 EYLKDHI
+245 EYIKDHI

-273 RLKMIVN
+273 RLKLIMN
-280 ALDQKGKSILFI
+280 ALDKKGKSILFI

-297 IVGAGAT
+297 MVGAGAT
-304 GQGNNMDM
+304 GSGNSMDM
-312 ANMLKPALLKG
+312 ANMIKPALLKG
-323 SIKVVASTT
+323 SIKVIASTT

-353 QVGEPSKETS
+353 QVGEPTKETAI
-363 VKILKGVKQY
+363 KILKGVKHY
-373 YEDHHGCTITDE
+373 YEKFHECTITDE
-385 ACEDAVDYSSK
+385 ACEDAVDYSDK

-409 IIDVACARLRLNGV
+409 VIDVACARLRLNGT
-423 KDGVIDHEEIIHELS
+423 KNGKIDHDEVIHEIS
-438 VMTGISIEQLSQKQ
+438 KMTGISIEQLSQKQ
-452 ASNLKTLEEKM
+452 TSNLKTLEDKM
-463 KLQVFGQDKAIN
+463 KLQVFGQDKAIS

-481 LVARAGLKNLNKPV
+481 LVARAGLKSLNKPV

-513 TLAKTLGVELVRFD
+513 QLAKTLGVELIRFD

-537 SKLIG
+537 AKLIG

-575 EIEKAH
+575 EVEKAH

-619 AEDMERNNIGF
+619 AEDMEKHSLGF
-630 GPSERTGEDDKA
+630 GDVVRTEDDDAMKR
-642 LKKFFPP
+642 FFPP
-649 EFRNRLDAVIKFNK
+649 EFRNRLDAVIKFDK
-663 LAEKTMKSIVKKFLQ
+663 LGEDVMKSIVKKFIL
-678 ELNTMTMEK
+678 ELNTMTIERN
-687 DVEVNATDQA
+687 VEVNATDRA
-697 LDYLVKKGF
+697 TEFLVKKGF
-706 DAKLGARPLQ
+706 NSKMGARPLQ
-716 RIIDEEIKNP
+716 RVIDDEIKKP
-726 LSKMILFG
+726 LSRMILFG
-734 ELNEGGMV
+734 ELTDGGMV
-742 EVTLSEDVV
+742 DVDLSDDKDPSIIVKFRSKVDISEQFKPKEV
-751 PKLTVVFR
+751 
-759 PNKVT
+759 
-764 TKIKGKSKSDGS
+764 SD
-776 TTKVSNKERKKQKLK
+776 E
-791 NAKTS
+791 KTSQ

>member
-1 MLEANEGLEKIFED
+1 MLEANEGLENIFEN
-15 AVKEAEKRKHEY
+15 AVKEAEKRRHEY
-27 VTIEHVLISLVKDQT
+27 VTIEHVLLSLIKDKS
-42 IGTTLI
+42 IGTVLHD
-48 EFKVN
+48 FKIN
-53 VGALIKDV
+53 VGALIKDI
-61 ENYLDTKCNDIVSK
+61 EDYLDTKCNDIVTKGKESMT
-75 SKNPI
+75 
-80 VPRKTASLER
+80 PRKTASLER

-95 FTQAQFQGR
+95 FTQALFQGR
-104 QDVTSIDIL
+104 QDVSSVDIL
-113 ISIFAEKKSYGAFFL
+113 ISIFSEKKSYAAFFL
-128 KKHKVDKQDLMDLV
+128 KKHQVNKQDLIDLV

-151 MASMGGQEHGGEQK
+151 MAGMGGPGEAGPEQK

-194 IGRDEETNNLKQI
+194 IGRDQETEDLKQI

-238 KNKNDIP
+238 KNKDDIP
-245 EYLKDHI
+245 KYLKDHI

-273 RLKMIVN
+273 RLKLVVN

-323 SIKVVASTT
+323 TIKVVASTT

-353 QVGEPSKETS
+353 QVGEPSKETA

-373 YEDHHGCTITDE
+373 YEKFHECTITDE
-385 ACEDAVDYSSK
+385 ACEDAVDYSTK

-409 IIDVACARLRLNGV
+409 VIDVACARLRLNGV
-423 KDGVIDHEEIIHELS
+423 KDGKIDHEEIIHEIS
-438 VMTGISIEQLSQKQ
+438 QMTGISIEQLSQKQ
-452 ASNLKTLEEKM
+452 ASNLKTLDEKM
-463 KLQVFGQDKAIN
+463 KLQVFGQDKAIS

-481 LVARAGLKNLNKPV
+481 LVARAGLKSLTKPV

-513 TLAKTLGVELVRFD
+513 QLAKTLGVELIRFD

-537 SKLIG
+537 AKLIG

-575 EIEKAH
+575 EVEKAH

-619 AEDMERNNIGF
+619 AEAMERNNIGF
-630 GPSERTGEDDKA
+630 GPSERTGEDDNA

-649 EFRNRLDAVIKFNK
+649 EFRNRLDAVIKFDK
-663 LAEKTMKSIVKKFLQ
+663 LGKDTMKSVVKKFLQ
-678 ELNTMTMEK
+678 ELNTMTIEK
-687 DVEVNATDQA
+687 DVEVNATDEA
-697 LDYLVKKGF
+697 IEFLMTKGF
-706 DAKLGARPLQ
+706 DTKLGARPLQ
-716 RIIDEEIKNP
+716 RVIDDEIKKP
-726 LSKMILFG
+726 LSKMMLFG
-734 ELNEGGMV
+734 ELTSGGMV
-742 EVTLSEDVV
+742 EVGLLDD
-751 PKLTVVFR
+751 KLTVNFKAKKE
-759 PNKVT
+759 PQTLDQFKP
-764 TKIKGKSKSDGS
+764 
-776 TTKVSNKERKKQKLK
+776 KVSDEKKSQ
-791 NAKTS
+791 

>member
-1 MLEANEGLEKIFED
+1 MLEANESLEHIFEN
-15 AVKEAEKRKHEY
+15 AVKEASQRKHEY
-27 VTIEHVLISLVKDQT
+27 VTIEHVLLSLIKDKT
-42 IGTTLI
+42 IGTVLN
-48 EFKVN
+48 EFKIK
-53 VGALIKDV
+53 VGALIKDI
-61 ENYLDTKCNDIVSK
+61 ETYLDTKCSDIVSK
-75 SKNPI
+75 GKNP
-80 VPRKTASLER
+80 VTPRKTASLER

-95 FTQAQFQGR
+95 FTQALFQGR
-104 QDVTSIDIL
+104 QDVNSIDIL
-113 ISIFAEKKSYGAFFL
+113 ISIFSEKKSYGAFFL
-128 KKHKVDKQDLMDLV
+128 KKHNVHKQDLMDLV

-151 MASMGGQEHGGEQK
+151 MSTISGGMGIQQHSGEQR

-172 RILKSYC
+172 RILNAYC

-194 IGRDEETNNLKQI
+194 LGRDEETDQLKQI

-238 KNKNDIP
+238 KNKADIP

-252 VWSLDVNSL
+252 VFSLDVNSL

-280 ALDQKGKSILFI
+280 ALDQKGKTILFI

-363 VKILKGVKQY
+363 IKILKGVKQY
-373 YEDHHGCTITDE
+373 YEKHHGCTITDE

-409 IIDVACARLRLNGV
+409 LIDVACARLRLNGI

-438 VMTGISIEQLSQKQ
+438 AMTGISIEQLSQKQ
-452 ASNLKTLEEKM
+452 TSSLKTLEEKM

-481 LVARAGLKNLNKPV
+481 LVARAGLKSLTKPI

-506 GKTETAR
+506 GKTETAKS
-513 TLAKTLGVELVRFD
+513 LAQTLGVELIRFD

-619 AEDMERNNIGF
+619 AEDMERANIGF
-630 GPSERTGEDDKA
+630 GKSERTGEDDKA

-649 EFRNRLDAVIKFNK
+649 EFRNRLDAVIKFDK
-663 LAEKTMKSIVKKFLQ
+663 LGEKTMKSIVKKFLQ

-687 DVEVNATDQA
+687 NVEVNATDPA

-716 RIIDEEIKNP
+716 RIIDEEIKNT

-751 PKLTVVFR
+751 PKLTVEFKA
-759 PNKVT
+759 NKVA
-764 TKIKGKSKSDGS
+764 
-776 TTKVSNKERKKQKLK
+776 TKVTNKERKKTKIK